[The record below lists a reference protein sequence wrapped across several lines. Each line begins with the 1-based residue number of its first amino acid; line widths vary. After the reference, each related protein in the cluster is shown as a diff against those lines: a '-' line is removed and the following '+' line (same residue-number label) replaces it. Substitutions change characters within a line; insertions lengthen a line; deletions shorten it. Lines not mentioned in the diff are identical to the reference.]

1 MLFHIVFIA
10 ALVAGGAYLQYRFNI
25 AKYVGLKT
33 PNVN

>member
-1 MLFHIVFIA
+1 MLLTILTVV
-10 ALVAGGAYLQYRFNI
+10 ALVAAGAYLQYRFNI

>member
-1 MLFHIVFIA
+1 MLFHIVLLV
-10 ALVAGGAYLQYRFNI
+10 ALVAAGAYLQYRFNI